1 MSVLV
6 VTNDASSLASVNLL
20 AGFITMYITKSIYIH
35 TDCLL
40 TTYCSPTR
48 LQTLHSLLSNL
59 YSMVLPLLQ
68 ALRLNNKNYKG
79 KAAAAKAAS
88 KSKQRVILTKALRRP
103 QQGQTRSKTSVS
115 NQLDIFER
123 GHDDVV
129 DTNEQGM
136 VVRPVKIPNSQTLNM
151 QALAAP
157 FKPGTLLNPT
167 VVKEQSEEQ
176 SEEDNDDDDV
186 PLGLV
191 KFKLM
196 QKNTAY
202 KELQMPSE
210 GWSFS
215 RRAISYNQFYYTV
228 RAKVPSEFGSD
239 DDSLDDDPLHLDYDL
254 QPPPNGRSS
263 DQFLRHS
270 VSASNITLSSTKQS
284 KPVHVQVEGHSAQA
298 VESVV

>member
-1 MSVLV
+1 
-6 VTNDASSLASVNLL
+6 
-20 AGFITMYITKSIYIH
+20 
-35 TDCLL
+35 
-40 TTYCSPTR
+40 
-48 LQTLHSLLSNL
+48 
-59 YSMVLPLLQ
+59 MVLPLLQ

-79 KAAAAKAAS
+79 KGAAAKAAS

-103 QQGQTRSKTSVS
+103 QQGQTRSETSVS

-176 SEEDNDDDDV
+176 SEEQGEEQSEEDNDDDDV

-215 RRAISYNQFYYTV
+215 RRAISYDQFYYTA
-228 RAKVPSEFGSD
+228 RAKLPSEFGSD

-254 QPPPNGRSS
+254 QPQPNRRSS

-298 VESVV
+298 VESVI